1 MKYCPQCG
9 GEFFDSVHACTDC
22 NRELVSQQQWNQLI
36 AERRTE
42 DHEVFVKVYTADDQ
56 FEADVIKDALEKE
69 AVPVLIR
76 SFSDTSFNGIFI
88 PQKGWGIVLV
98 PEQFR
103 DKAKEVIHAVAAR
116 VHEAPRGSED
126 EE

>member
-1 MKYCPQCG
+1 MRYCPQCG
-9 GEFFDSVHACTDC
+9 GEFFDSVQFCDDC
-22 NRELVSQQQWNQLI
+22 KQALVSQQEWEKL
-36 AERRTE
+36 AVERRTE
-42 DHEVFVKVYTADDQ
+42 DQEIFVKVHTADDQ

-88 PQKGWGIVLV
+88 PQKGWGSVLV

-103 DKAKEVIHAVAAR
+103 DKAKVVINNIAAR
-116 VHEAPRGSED
+116 AHETPSEVEDD
-126 EE
+126 E